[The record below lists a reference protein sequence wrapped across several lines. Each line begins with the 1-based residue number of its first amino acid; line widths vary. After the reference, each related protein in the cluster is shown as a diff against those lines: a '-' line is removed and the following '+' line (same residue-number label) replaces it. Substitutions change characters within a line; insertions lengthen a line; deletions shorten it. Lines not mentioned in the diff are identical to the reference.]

1 MCTVSTK
8 SNPRREEKKTQRAL
22 TVYAGGSRVAAAGE
36 MDEHG
41 TVLSRI
47 YAPEMIQLA
56 LMCILTVKKGAH
68 TKSPASLAAFISSIT
83 YEPRKLVVTEDG
95 IYITK
100 TLFIPF
106 NIMSRETLADAQS
119 ILEIEQDRNI
129 FVDADSKNN
138 IVYSFSKR
146 ESSVL
151 GIGSI
156 VCGFFLA
163 IKSLIAEKNE
173 TYLMALFDTVVS
185 KIVFEQ
191 RVEFYKIVSQCFE
204 HGYVSKNAATEDL

>member
-36 MDEHG
+36 MDEHSA
-41 TVLSRI
+41 VLSRI

-56 LMCILTVKKGAH
+56 LLCILTVKKGTH

-129 FVDADSKNN
+129 FVDAGSKNN